1 MVQKTKAK
9 VARPQIGVKAERQR
23 ERSFEGF
30 RRAAP
35 KARYVS
41 EEERKKTAAIVR
53 NVERIMASRVVHEG
67 GILRVLKHKE
77 GGNVAEFEKSGPK
90 LSALQTKLRAGQNAA
105 RRYVDESDF
114 FPILPYL
121 GFLSLSPLTLSVFF
135 SALTYSAKAEQ
146 HQAMLRQTVDEE
158 IKTLE
163 IKKATAKYPVGPVKR
178 KPRAPVPTFAALDD
192 DDVAGSFFDGADGEM
207 EPDDDAPATEA
218 VGSYIPKRVDR
229 KAEMVA
235 KLSAAAS
242 MPARKAGFKGVTDA
256 KTAALL
262 EEGF

>member
-105 RRYVDESDF
+105 RR
-114 FPILPYL
+114 
-121 GFLSLSPLTLSVFF
+121 
-135 SALTYSAKAEQ
+135 AKAEQ